1 MIIKNNFSYSLLLC
15 IVLLFTQT
23 LLAQNIWQQTSGPE
37 GGSAQYVYTNGPGRL
52 IAAGGMN
59 IFRSVD
65 NGASWVDI
73 TYNMQVSNIN
83 AMDVNTTGDI
93 FVGSYMGALYR
104 LDNNSTTWQDLSNN
118 IIGTDN
124 INKIAVDSSG
134 NIFASTA
141 TNLYRSSDNGA
152 SWLASP
158 LPAGPFESVDVI
170 HIGPNGRMFAG
181 NYNGIQYSDD
191 SGDNW
196 TPLTTGTTA
205 YTIAETST
213 GGIFLGSYEGI
224 RYAPDTGGNFS
235 FFNTGLPASVDIRSL
250 VIGTTGTIY
259 AGALGGFY
267 VSTDNGNNWTAAVT
281 GLTAKDV
288 YSLSRQADNTLLAG
302 TENGLFITSNDGANW
317 SRNISGFINTGIN
330 QIIEYS
336 DGSFFAASDFGLF
349 QSTDNGESWTAIAH
363 FDTMQV
369 RALLQ
374 NASGTLFAGT
384 GFHGLWRST
393 DNGANWSNANNGLTN
408 SEVLELEVDDLDQL
422 FLTNYSGV
430 YRSTDNGDNW
440 SSVYSGYE
448 AVDMIVDENN
458 YIYFASYDGIYRS
471 TNNGTDWSVVNAN
484 LTNINALENRD
495 DGYLYAGTMNGM
507 FRSNDLGVNW
517 TLINTGLTT
526 PSIRSLLVTRKGHI
540 FAGADSGQVFL
551 STDLGDSW
559 SIYNSGISNA
569 MVHTLVINDNS
580 NLLAGTKGS
589 GIFSTI
595 YDNAVFSVNPPSQL
609 DFGNVRVQVGK
620 TDSIEFTNIGY
631 LSHQIQN
638 AVVSGTDAG
647 AFTAFINT
655 TDIQPSGTGYVNIEF
670 NPQGVGQKIATLEVT
685 TNGGNIQ
692 IGLTGIGVSPILNV
706 AQTSVEFDS
715 TRTATTSIDSI
726 FISNTGTDTLNIT
739 QAAIN
744 GTNPGQFSVDA
755 PPAPIPPSEGAWL
768 NVYFT
773 PSNTGSFSATLN
785 LLSDGGLGQIAL
797 TGVGVEPQMAVSANT
812 LDFGDVSITNPLT
825 LDVTV
830 SNAGNTALNVSEALV
845 TGTDLTF
852 FNVSPQFF
860 TVPAGGS
867 QIVSVT
873 FSPDQV
879 RSYSASL
886 AFFSDAGEQFVT
898 LSGNGINASLE
909 TSPDSLYFGIAQVS
923 ASVRDTL
930 YLNNTGT
937 STVTVSSFELSGANA
952 SAFSVL
958 TGTPLTI
965 GASST
970 IAIPIDFAPQFAGFH
985 IATLLI
991 TSDGG
996 NLSVPVTG
1004 TGTEAI
1010 FNPST
1015 RSLGFADTDVFG
1027 SSTRTLTIVNEGNA
1041 ALTVSEYFLIG
1052 TNNTDFQIPTTPIS
1066 LAPLNSVDLSINF
1079 VPQSVGSKT
1088 AEIVFFSNASSSPDT
1103 IALSGIALDA
1113 GDIALFNANPAS
1125 IFFTDTEVGSS
1136 PASPFFIGN
1145 NGALVLNISEYFIT
1159 GSNASEFQFSSTI
1172 SSIQPGDSALF
1183 SVSFI
1188 PSSIGSKS
1196 ASLVFFTNSPTSPD
1210 TVALSGY
1217 ATESTNSI
1225 TITTTSSPQIGNDYT
1240 VNIQLENSFTATEQT
1255 LFYRNIGKL
1264 NYTSVPL
1271 QGSGTEYTATIPQDA
1286 VLLRGLEYYVVMT
1299 DTRATY
1305 TYPPTNPASS
1315 PVQLGITI
1323 ASHTPPITLPKSG
1336 YKMISFP
1343 CDVYETTIAE
1353 MFEDDYGKYDNTSW
1367 RLFYYYPMSDSL
1379 YYLEYPFDEEFF
1391 IYPGM
1396 AFWLINKDGKSFDID
1411 NASTLMYGDHFTIS
1425 LMPGWNMVGNP
1436 FDFPVSV
1443 DDIETL
1449 DSIEDP
1455 ITYINNDYSLPQPI
1469 LQPWEGYFVYNP
1481 ENTYVQA
1488 TIPAIEAGQLLK
1500 ANDPMQLT
1508 NNNEIVFQFS
1518 ATITNSEIMDTHN
1531 YIGYKTNAID
1541 GRDKNDFSEAPP
1553 ITNDLQLYI
1562 NDKDHDWAGNF
1573 KSISNEGQQWQIVLK
1588 ANSKKS
1594 ITLGWQQSGTL
1605 PDKQKLYIFDQTTQ
1619 APLKAENGEYTLS
1632 SGLKGERRFK
1642 VILGTEAYALNNSD
1656 GIPLVPVDYELK
1668 QNYPNPFNPETVI
1681 PFQLSVKSNVK
1692 IEVFNILGHKIK
1704 TLHNSTLST
1713 GSHQVTWDGSNDA
1726 GNSVAAGMYFYRIQ
1740 AGSFQA
1746 VKKMILIR

>member
-23 LLAQNIWQQTSGPE
+23 LFAQNIWQQTSGPE
-37 GGSAQYVYTNGPGRL
+37 GGSAQHVYTNGPGRL

-59 IFRSVD
+59 VFRSID
-65 NGASWVDI
+65 NGASWTNI
-73 TYNMQVSNIN
+73 TYNLQVSNIN
-83 AMDVNTTGDI
+83 AMDVNSTGDI
-93 FVGSYMGALYR
+93 FVGSYMGSLYR
-104 LDNNSTTWQDLSNN
+104 LDNNSTTWQDLSN
-118 IIGTDN
+118 ITIGTDN
-124 INKIAVDSSG
+124 INTIAVDSSG
-134 NIFASTA
+134 NIFASTVS
-141 TNLYRSSDNGA
+141 NLYRSPDNGD
-152 SWLASP
+152 SWTALT
-158 LPAGPFESVDVI
+158 LVTGLPFESVDVI
-170 HIGPNGRMFAG
+170 HVGPNGRMFAG

-196 TPLTTGTTA
+196 TTLTTGTSA

-213 GGIFLGSYEGI
+213 GGIYLGSFDGI

-235 FFNTGLPASVDIRSL
+235 LLNSDLPTNPDIRSL
-250 VIGTTGTIY
+250 VIGSTGTLY
-259 AGALGGFY
+259 AGAMGGFY
-267 VSTDNGNNWTAAVT
+267 VSINNGNNWSKAVN

-288 YSLSRQADNTLLAG
+288 YSLSKQADNTLLAG

-317 SRNISGFINTGIN
+317 SKNISNFINTGIN
-330 QIIEYS
+330 QIIEL
-336 DGSFFAASDFGLF
+336 DNGSFFAACDFGLF
-349 QSTDNGESWTAIAH
+349 QSVDDGETWTAIAH

-374 NASGTLFAGT
+374 HASGTLFAGT
-384 GFHGLWRST
+384 GNHGLWRST
-393 DNGANWSNANNGLTN
+393 DNGVNWNNAINGLTN
-408 SEVLELEVDDLDQL
+408 PEVIALETDDLDQL
-422 FLTNYSGV
+422 YATNYSGV
-430 YRSTDNGDNW
+430 YRSTDNGVNW
-440 SSVYSGYE
+440 SSVFGGYE
-448 AVDMIVDENN
+448 AIDMIVDENS

-471 TNNGTDWSVVNAN
+471 TNNGTNWSLINTS
-484 LTNINALENRD
+484 LTNVNALENRD

-526 PSIRSLLVTRKGHI
+526 PNIRSLLVTRKGHI

-551 STDLGDSW
+551 STDLGDTW

-595 YDNAVFSVNPPSQL
+595 YDNAIFSVNPTSQL
-609 DFGNVRVQVGK
+609 DFGNVRVQVGE
-620 TDSIEFTNIGY
+620 TDSLEFTNIGY

-638 AVVSGTDAG
+638 AVVTGTDAN
-647 AFTAFINT
+647 AFSASINT
-655 TDIQPSGTGYVNIEF
+655 SDIQPSGTGYVNVEF
-670 NPQGVGQKIATLEVT
+670 NPQSVGQKTATLEVT
-685 TNGGNIQ
+685 TSGGNIQ

-706 AQTSVEFDS
+706 AQTSLEFDS
-715 TRTATTSIDSI
+715 TRTATTSIDSV
-726 FISNTGTDTLNIT
+726 FISNTGTDTLNINQT
-739 QAAIN
+739 AIN
-744 GTNPGQFSVDA
+744 GTNPGQFSVGT
-755 PPAPIPPSEGAWL
+755 PPAPIPPTEGAWL
-768 NVYFT
+768 KVYFV
-773 PSNTGSFSATLN
+773 PSDTGSFSATLN
-785 LLSDGGLGQIAL
+785 LLSDSGLGQVAL
-797 TGVGVEPQMAVSANT
+797 TGIGIEPQIAVSTNT
-812 LDFGDVSITNPLT
+812 LDFGDVSITNPLS

-845 TGTDLTF
+845 TGTDQTF
-852 FNVSPQFF
+852 FNVSPQLFI
-860 TVPAGGS
+860 VPAGGS

-886 AFFSDAGEQFVT
+886 AFFSDAGEQLVA

-909 TSPDSLYFGIAQVS
+909 TSPDSLYFGIAQVG

-937 STVTVSSFELSGANA
+937 TTVTISSFELSGANA

-965 GASST
+965 GANST
-970 IAIPIDFAPQFAGFH
+970 FALPMDFAPQFAGFH
-985 IATLLI
+985 IASLLI

-996 NLSVPVTG
+996 NLSIPVTG

-1015 RSLGFADTDVFG
+1015 RALSFADTDAFG
-1027 SSTRTLTIVNEGNA
+1027 SNTRTLTIVNEGNA
-1041 ALTVSEYFLIG
+1041 ELAVSEYFLTG
-1052 TNNTDFQIPTTPIS
+1052 THSSEFQIPTTPITLAS
-1066 LAPLNSVDLSINF
+1066 LSSVDLSITF
-1079 VPQSVGSKT
+1079 VPQSAGAKN
-1088 AEIVFFSNASSSPDT
+1088 AEIVFFSNSPSSPDT
-1103 IALSGIALDA
+1103 IALSGNALDA
-1113 GDIALFNANPAS
+1113 GDIALFSANPAN
-1125 IFFTDTEVGSS
+1125 INFTDTQIGSS
-1136 PASPFFIGN
+1136 PASPFFIIN
-1145 NGALVLNISEYFIT
+1145 NGTVVLNISEYFVT
-1159 GSNASEFQFSSTI
+1159 GTNASEFQFTSTI
-1172 SSIQPGDSALF
+1172 SNIQPADSSLF
-1183 SVSFI
+1183 SVSFV
-1188 PSSIGSKS
+1188 PTSIGSKS

-1225 TITTTSSPQIGNDYT
+1225 TIKTTSSPKIGNDYT
-1240 VNIQLENSFTATEQT
+1240 VNIQLESSFAATEQT

-1286 VLLRGLEYYVVMT
+1286 VLLRGLEYYIVMT

-1305 TYPPTNPASS
+1305 TYPPTNPASN

-1323 ASHTPPITLPKSG
+1323 DSHTPPITLPKAG

-1343 CDVYETTIAE
+1343 CDMYETTIAE
-1353 MFEDDYGKYDNTSW
+1353 MFEDDYGEYDNTNW
-1367 RLFYYYPMSDSL
+1367 RLFYYHPMNDSL
-1379 YYLEYPFDEEFF
+1379 LYQEYPFDEEFF

-1396 AFWLINKDGKSFDID
+1396 AFWLINKDGKTFDID
-1411 NASTLMYGDHFTIS
+1411 NASTLMYGDQFTIS

-1436 FDFPVSV
+1436 FDFPVYI

-1455 ITYINNDYSLPQPI
+1455 VAYNGTEYVYRQQI

-1488 TIPAIEAGQLLK
+1488 TIPAIEAGQLPK
-1500 ANDPMQLT
+1500 ANDPMQVA
-1508 NNNEIVFQFS
+1508 NNEVAIQFTAKIKDS
-1518 ATITNSEIMDTHN
+1518 NIQDTQNFIGLLNDATDN
-1531 YIGYKTNAID
+1531 K
-1541 GRDKNDFSEAPP
+1541 DKNDFSEAPP
-1553 ITNDLQLYI
+1553 VAGDLQLYI
-1562 NDKDHDWAGNF
+1562 ADDERSWAGNF

-1588 ANSKKS
+1588 ANSRKS